1 MAQRIRRRTSREETT
16 TDSASLEELRG
27 IVSNAFDLQLNDE
40 QMAKAL
46 LAKVNGNATP
56 ERLLTAVL
64 SVAQARQ
71 DDRVAELQQEIEDLE
86 RDLDELYATR
96 SLNSTR
102 WEQFHDR

>member
-16 TDSASLEELRG
+16 TDSASLEELRS
-27 IVSNAFDLQLNDE
+27 IVANVFDLRLGDE
-40 QMAKAL
+40 QVAKTL
-46 LAKVNGNATP
+46 LAKVNGNVIP
-56 ERLLTAVL
+56 ERLLVAVL
-64 SVAQARQ
+64 SVARARQ